1 MNHLF
6 TLAFVFCAVL
16 LYGQFKVENYYNDS
30 FNGDWGKAFSECF
43 RAMDSAGHGS
53 LELDGTKDYRFRTS
67 AELPRYSTKGRRIF
81 IINGNGAVLSTIIDS
96 VCIFNRIPN
105 SQSEAIGKM
114 MQTRFHINDLTFM
127 GGSKGINIGATY
139 QTAINRCN
147 FQSQKIAAI
156 DIQFGLS
163 TAIVHCNSTNAFYDN
178 FVLRTGRD
186 WGGGDNNSQSNHSV
200 IDRCRVYA
208 RDGANTCFKVLGSGG
223 VVIRDAISEGAKNI
237 AYSVYVDRMASTTVR
252 LFKLENFHLEHKPTK
267 AAIYIE
273 SSGVST
279 IDGVFY
285 QSAYEG
291 FRLIQTGDKTNHVY
305 LKNVPHY
312 VSGTVIQ
319 QDWSSTAWRLE
330 NCSNSFF
337 KPSSWLVRNG
347 MKLSNRLPI
356 HFSGTGYGPSVGKRY

>member
-81 IINGNGAVLSTIIDS
+81 IINGNGAVLSTTVDS

-186 WGGGDNNSQSNHSV
+186 WGGGE
-200 IDRCRVYA
+200 
-208 RDGANTCFKVLGSGG
+208 NTCHP
-223 VVIRDAISEGAKNI
+223 NI
-237 AYSVYVDRMASTTVR
+237 
-252 LFKLENFHLEHKPTK
+252 
-267 AAIYIE
+267 
-273 SSGVST
+273 
-279 IDGVFY
+279 
-285 QSAYEG
+285 
-291 FRLIQTGDKTNHVY
+291 
-305 LKNVPHY
+305 
-312 VSGTVIQ
+312 
-319 QDWSSTAWRLE
+319 
-330 NCSNSFF
+330 
-337 KPSSWLVRNG
+337 
-347 MKLSNRLPI
+347 LS
-356 HFSGTGYGPSVGKRY
+356 